1 MSLMSPALAGV
12 FFTTSATW
20 EALQNTVVAK
30 EYKVFKIITITYGI
44 LIKCLAVHLYT
55 YLV

>member
-1 MSLMSPALAGV
+1 MSPALAAV

-30 EYKVFKIITITYGI
+30 EIKVLLK
-44 LIKCLAVHLYT
+44 
-55 YLV
+55 